1 MLRRDLN
8 IKKAKNMKLFAAL
21 RKIREFERGQL
32 PFLKSIVDFDILIEI
47 RYAEEQEQPLTLKQ
61 ILLLNLS
68 SRTTVRRRLARLIE
82 QGIVKRRKNVHDQ
95 RSSLLTIAAPSLKLF
110 NRYGTA
116 LTGIWTAIG

>member
-1 MLRRDLN
+1 MLRRYLN

-47 RYAEEQEQPLTLKQ
+47 GYAEEQKQPLTLKQ

-82 QGIVKRRKNVHDQ
+82 LGIVKRRKNVHDQ
-95 RSSLLTIAAPSLKLF
+95 RSSLLTISAPSLKLF
-110 NRYGTA
+110 NRYGSA
-116 LTGIWTAIG
+116 LTGIWTTIG